1 MKKMIFSLS
10 TILVLSF
17 SSSVFAGG
25 VKDLMMDAEDAIVAK
40 FSAEALQVES
50 ITNHSFTPVKNGIGL
65 KAEVETINPK
75 TMFGHSWICIVTFIK
90 AGTAYSPT
98 DVDCK

>member
-1 MKKMIFSLS
+1 MVLSLS
-10 TILVLSF
+10 TILMLSF

-40 FSAEALQVES
+40 FSQEAQQVES

-65 KAEVETINPK
+65 KAEVETINPT
-75 TMFGHSWICIVTFIK
+75 TMLGHSWICIVSFIK
-90 AGTAYSPT
+90 VGTSYTPT
-98 DVDCK
+98 DVACK